1 MDECCKITTIATQ
14 QRQVFRLVLWL
25 NAVMFCVEAV
35 AGVASNSTALLA
47 DSADMLGDAVVYGFS
62 LYVIGRGVVWQARAA
77 ITKGIIMAAF
87 GVGVLA
93 QVIVKLSQGLMP
105 SPETMSVVGLLA
117 LAVNIFCLVLLWRH
131 RADDINMQSAWL
143 CSRNDV
149 IGNVGVLLAALA
161 IGLIGSAWP
170 DILIGLVMAA
180 VFCSSARTVI
190 RGARRAQP
198 APRLADP

>member
-149 IGNVGVLLAALA
+149 IGNVGVLLTALA